1 MRFLDRIGRLGE
13 IVHVLERGR
22 EVEVFGI
29 EGNDAELHVLD
40 GIEGVGEVL
49 HRNLGG
55 IGSFADIIH
64 ALGSGSGVP
73 LGTVKNIVS
82 CLFQGLELFEC
93 FIIGLFINKARLMQF
108 FQLGRSGI
116 EVEDPVFILVKDIC
130 GLTPSSLQSV
140 EYGRER

>member
-13 IVHVLERGR
+13 IVHVLKRGR

-55 IGSFADIIH
+55 IGGFADGNN
-64 ALGSGSGVP
+64 AVCGGSRFSLGSI
-73 LGTVKNIVS
+73 KKFVS
-82 CLFQGLELFEC
+82 CLLIGLEPFDG
-93 FIIGLFINKARLMQF
+93 IKIGF
-108 FQLGRSGI
+108 FVDEAAGFKLIQL
-116 EVEDPVFILVKDIC
+116 
-130 GLTPSSLQSV
+130 
-140 EYGRER
+140 